1 MVVPVFSDFSPTD
14 SPAPSG
20 GAFFLPIFRRR
31 RKDFPMPVQKGRD
44 LLLKL
49 DIADTF
55 TTVAGLRA
63 SRIALNAQTV
73 DITTRE
79 SVGRWRELLAG
90 AGLRS
95 AADAAIRALFFDTEI
110 ARWQVILPDFGVLEG
125 PFQIT
130 ALEFSGDHDGAM
142 TYDLT
147 LASAGELA
155 FTAHA

>member
-1 MVVPVFSDFSPTD
+1 
-14 SPAPSG
+14 
-20 GAFFLPIFRRR
+20 
-31 RKDFPMPVQKGRD
+31 MPVQKGRD

-49 DIADTF
+49 RIGSVF

-79 SVGRWRELLAG
+79 SAGRWRELLSG

-95 AADAAIRALFFDTEI
+95 ASLTGAGLFTDAAADSAIRTLFFDTEV
-110 ARWQVILPDFGVLEG
+110 APWQVVLPDFGTLQG
-125 PFQIT
+125 PFQLT

-142 TYDLT
+142 SYDLT
-147 LASAGELA
+147 LASAGELT
-155 FTAHA
+155 FTAV

>member
-1 MVVPVFSDFSPTD
+1 
-14 SPAPSG
+14 
-20 GAFFLPIFRRR
+20 
-31 RKDFPMPVQKGRD
+31 MPVQKGRD

-49 DIADTF
+49 AIDDTF

-79 SVGRWRELLAG
+79 SAGRWRELLAG

-95 AADAAIRALFFDTEI
+95 ASLTGAGLFTDAAADAAIRALFFDTEI
-110 ARWQVILPDFGVLEG
+110 ARWQVILPDFGTLEG

-155 FTAHA
+155 FTAT

>member
-1 MVVPVFSDFSPTD
+1 
-14 SPAPSG
+14 
-20 GAFFLPIFRRR
+20 
-31 RKDFPMPVQKGRD
+31 MPVQKGRD

-49 DIADTF
+49 DIDDTF

-79 SVGRWRELLAG
+79 SAGRWRELLAG
-90 AGLRS
+90 AGIRS
-95 AADAAIRALFFDTEI
+95 ASLTGSGLFTDAAADAAIRTLFFDTEI
-110 ARWQVILPDFGVLEG
+110 ARWQAILPDFGTIEG
-125 PFQIT
+125 PFQLT

-147 LASAGELA
+147 LASAGELS
-155 FTAHA
+155 FTAA

>member
-1 MVVPVFSDFSPTD
+1 
-14 SPAPSG
+14 
-20 GAFFLPIFRRR
+20 
-31 RKDFPMPVQKGRD
+31 MPVQKGRD

-49 DIADTF
+49 DIANTF

-79 SVGRWRELLAG
+79 SAGRWRELLAG
-90 AGLRS
+90 AGIRS
-95 AADAAIRALFFDTEI
+95 ASLTGSGLFTDAAADAAIRALFFDTEI
-110 ARWQVILPDFGVLEG
+110 ARWQAILPDFGTLEG
-125 PFQIT
+125 PFQLT

-147 LASAGELA
+147 LASAGELT
-155 FTAHA
+155 FTAE

>member
-1 MVVPVFSDFSPTD
+1 
-14 SPAPSG
+14 
-20 GAFFLPIFRRR
+20 
-31 RKDFPMPVQKGRD
+31 MPVQKGRD

-49 DIADTF
+49 DIDGTF

-63 SRIALNAQTV
+63 SRIALNARTV

-79 SVGRWRELLAG
+79 SAGRWRELLAG
-90 AGLRS
+90 AGIRS
-95 AADAAIRALFFDTEI
+95 ASLTGSGLFTDAAADAAIRALFFDTEI
-110 ARWQVILPDFGVLEG
+110 ARWQAILPDFGILEG
-125 PFQIT
+125 SFQIT

-155 FTAHA
+155 FTAD

>member
-1 MVVPVFSDFSPTD
+1 
-14 SPAPSG
+14 
-20 GAFFLPIFRRR
+20 
-31 RKDFPMPVQKGRD
+31 MPVQKGRD

-49 DIADTF
+49 DIGGTF

-79 SVGRWRELLAG
+79 SAGRWRELLAG
-90 AGLRS
+90 AGIRS
-95 AADAAIRALFFDTEI
+95 ASLTGSGLFTDAAADAAIRALFFDTEI
-110 ARWQVILPDFGVLEG
+110 APWQVVLPDFGLLQG
-125 PFQIT
+125 PFQLT

-147 LASAGELA
+147 LASAGALA
-155 FTAHA
+155 FTAA